1 MLQLSKT
8 KTDGVYL
15 CLSYFAILFFENHM
29 TALTIPVHDQ
39 KFGWTVRKSVIAAS
53 AVQHKSLFIYLFL
66 SSVLHMHAFLI
77 LYFLFL
83 FVFLGLGGFSHRNN
97 C

>member
-1 MLQLSKT
+1 ML
-8 KTDGVYL
+8 V
-15 CLSYFAILFFENHM
+15 LFCDLAFENHM
-29 TALTIPVHDQ
+29 PALTIPVHDQ
-39 KFGWTVRKSVIAAS
+39 KFGWTIRKSVIAAS
-53 AVQHKSLFIYLFL
+53 AVQHKSLFFFL
-66 SSVLHMHAFLI
+66 SSVFHMHAFLI